1 MSNSVHCSSFQFKFQ
16 TKLNIQAASV
26 SENFRLAADCSLTK
40 MAKKDYYQTLG
51 VKKDAKAD
59 EIKKAYRKLA
69 RKHHPDV
76 NPNDKAAE
84 EKFKEIQEAYDVLSD
99 DKKRKVFD
107 RFGYYA
113 DNLDPDA
120 PAYSTGAAGGASNFD
135 FSGFNFEPGG
145 SGGSSSSSF
154 RDIFSDLFGGANKTA
169 QEPELP
175 RAMPK
180 KGADIEMPLALSFE
194 ESVTGLTTNIT
205 VNRSEQCSRCQGA
218 GDTGGVVVTC
228 PTCKGT
234 GQVQRQGGR
243 LQFAQT
249 CPDCAG
255 TGRRREPCSQC
266 NGKGITPKTEQV
278 KVRIPAGVDT
288 GSRVRIPKKGQGGRL
303 GAEPGD
309 LFIITNVGK
318 HKFFSRK
325 GDNIYVTVPITVP
338 EAALGAK
345 IEVPT
350 VEGKAQLKIP
360 AGTESGQKFRLR
372 ERGFPSLRN
381 PNLRGDQFVEVQI
394 SLPRVISEETKEILR
409 EFEKANAENP
419 RRAMGLE

>member
-1 MSNSVHCSSFQFKFQ
+1 
-16 TKLNIQAASV
+16 
-26 SENFRLAADCSLTK
+26 
-40 MAKKDYYQTLG
+40 MAKKDYYQILG

-69 RKHHPDV
+69 RKFHPDV
-76 NPNDKAAE
+76 NPNDKTAE
-84 EKFKEIQEAYDVLSD
+84 EKFKEIQEAYDILSD

-113 DNLDPDA
+113 DNLDVNSSYGTSGTSA
-120 PAYSTGAAGGASNFD
+120 GAAGGAGGFD

-145 SGGSSSSSF
+145 SGGSSSSF
-154 RDIFSDLFGGANKTA
+154 RDIFSDLFSGSGSKTA
-169 QEPELP
+169 QPEPP

-180 KGADIEMPLALSFE
+180 RGADIEMPLALSFE

-218 GDTGGVVVTC
+218 GDTGGAIVTC
-228 PTCKGT
+228 PTCKGA
-234 GQVQRQGGR
+234 GQVQRSGGR
-243 LQFAQT
+243 LQFAQP
-249 CPDCAG
+249 CSDCEG
-255 TGRRREPCSQC
+255 TGRRRQPCSQC
-266 NGKGITPKTEQV
+266 NGKGVTPKTEQV

-288 GSRVRIPKKGQGGRL
+288 GSRVRIPKRGQGGRL

-318 HKFFSRK
+318 HKHFTRK
-325 GDNIYVTVPITVP
+325 GDNIYVKIPITVP
-338 EAALGAK
+338 EAALGTK

-350 VEGKAQLKIP
+350 VEGKAHLKIP

-381 PNLRGDQFVEVQI
+381 PNLRGDQFIEVQI
-394 SLPRVISEETKEILR
+394 ALPRVISEETKEILR
-409 EFEKANAENP
+409 SFEKANAENP

>member
-1 MSNSVHCSSFQFKFQ
+1 
-16 TKLNIQAASV
+16 
-26 SENFRLAADCSLTK
+26 
-40 MAKKDYYQTLG
+40 MAKKDYYQILG

-69 RKHHPDV
+69 RKFHPDV
-76 NPNDKAAE
+76 NPNDKTAE

-99 DKKRKVFD
+99 EKKRKVFD

-113 DNLDPDA
+113 DNLDVNSPYA
-120 PAYSTGAAGGASNFD
+120 TGATGGAGGGFD
-135 FSGFNFEPGG
+135 FSGFDFEPGG
-145 SGGSSSSSF
+145 SGESSSSF
-154 RDIFSDLFGGANKTA
+154 RDIFSDLFSGGAKR
-169 QEPELP
+169 EPELP
-175 RAMPK
+175 RPQPK
-180 KGADIEMPLALSFE
+180 KGRDIEMPLALSFE

-218 GDTGGVVVTC
+218 GDTGGPVVVC

-234 GQVQRQGGR
+234 GQVQRSGGR
-243 LQFAQT
+243 LQFSQT
-249 CPDCAG
+249 CPDCEG
-255 TGRRREPCSQC
+255 TGRRRSPCSLC
-266 NGKGITPKTEQV
+266 NGKGVTPKTEQV
-278 KVRIPAGVDT
+278 KIRIPAGVDT
-288 GSRVRIPKKGQGGRL
+288 GSRVRIPKKGEGGRL
-303 GAEPGD
+303 GAPPGD
-309 LFIITNVGK
+309 LFILTNVGK
-318 HKFFSRK
+318 HRYFTRK

-360 AGTESGQKFRLR
+360 SGTESGQKFRLR

-381 PNLRGDQFVEVQI
+381 PNLRGDQFVEVKI
-394 SLPRVISEETKEILR
+394 TLPRVISEETKELLR
-409 EFEKANAENP
+409 QFEKANAESP